1 MNMEAELPK
10 AQPEDETD
18 DLELVDYMT
27 MLAELEH
34 R

>member
-1 MNMEAELPK
+1 MNTEK
-10 AQPEDETD
+10 ETRSEEEST
-18 DLELVDYMT
+18 DLELVDYLT

>member
-1 MNMEAELPK
+1 MMNTEKEH
-10 AQPEDETD
+10 QPEEEPV
-18 DLELVDYMT
+18 DLDMVDYLT

>member
-1 MNMEAELPK
+1 MNMETELPK

-18 DLELVDYMT
+18 DLELVDYLT

>member
-1 MNMEAELPK
+1 METEKELHPV
-10 AQPEDETD
+10 QPEEEPNN
-18 DLELVDYMT
+18 LELVDYLT

>member
-1 MNMEAELPK
+1 MNMETELPK
-10 AQPEDETD
+10 AQPADETED
-18 DLELVDYMT
+18 MELVDYLT

>member
-1 MNMEAELPK
+1 MNTEKKTRSEEESA
-10 AQPEDETD
+10 
-18 DLELVDYMT
+18 DLELVDYLT